1 MTGAAIKNE
10 VELLTRINANIWV
23 SNVSARYGSAVGLNL
38 PGLSSPSQVMV
49 DIRLASRPPRTVW
62 ATACDPCFLN
72 LETRKDS
79 YSIPRAVLSTFS

>member
-38 PGLSSPSQVMV
+38 PGLSSVCP
-49 DIRLASRPPRTVW
+49 
-62 ATACDPCFLN
+62 
-72 LETRKDS
+72 
-79 YSIPRAVLSTFS
+79 VLI